1 MMLPKLNNII
11 SSFITRFTEDY
22 TYKLRIVLTVLTIDL
37 FVGTFD
43 SLHLLPFSD
52 IIISIMCGVNIGFI
66 ALIIGSNIYTKHKR
80 EQ

>member
-1 MMLPKLNNII
+1 MLPKLNNTINN
-11 SSFITRFTEDY
+11 FITHFTEDY
-22 TYKLRIVLTVLTIDL
+22 TYKLRIVLIVLTIDL
-37 FVGTFD
+37 FMGAFD

-52 IIISIMCGVNIGFI
+52 IILSIMCGVNCGFI